1 MDNADDRMPN
11 FSFWQK
17 WLLVVGIVIAVF
29 GTLMALLSG
38 TPLFDLFNQQI
49 DPAFWGT
56 NAVGESAKVF
66 QQWVYGVWGA
76 TIAGWGIFVT
86 FIAHYPFREKKRW
99 AWDCLVTGMLV
110 WFVLDTSL
118 SVYYQVYFNAAFN
131 TALLILTLLPVVATR
146 KHFAR

>member
-1 MDNADDRMPN
+1 MSDCVSYSI
-11 FSFWQK
+11 FLFWQK

-49 DPAFWGT
+49 DPAFWGA
-56 NAVGESAKVF
+56 NAVGENAKIF
-66 QQWVYGVWGA
+66 QQWIYGVWGA

-86 FIAHYPFREKKRW
+86 FIARYPFREKERW
-99 AWDCLVTGMLV
+99 ASDCLIAGMSL

-131 TALLILTLLPVVATR
+131 TALLILALLPIFATR
-146 KHFAR
+146 KHFAP